1 MPGYRK
7 TFFGPKVSQTP
18 PRPRRGKRK
27 PYTPGEGGGPL
38 PTDQIITLG
47 NQNYKRWSDG
57 SLRKTEDK
65 NNKVIE
71 I

>member
-1 MPGYRK
+1 MPGHRK

-18 PRPRRGKRK
+18 PRPRRGKRSK
-27 PYTPGEGGGPL
+27 YVPGEGGSPL

-47 NQNYKRWSDG
+47 DQNYRRWSDG

-65 NNKVIE
+65 NDKI
-71 I
+71 IKT